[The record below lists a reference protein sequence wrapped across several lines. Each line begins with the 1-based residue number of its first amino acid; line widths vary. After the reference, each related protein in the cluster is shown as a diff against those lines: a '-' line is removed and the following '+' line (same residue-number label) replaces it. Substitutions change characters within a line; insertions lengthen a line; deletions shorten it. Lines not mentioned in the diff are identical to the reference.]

1 MLSWVVKNRQLLL
14 RLLGTLIA
22 IGLIFVLVREEGWVE
37 VLTAFK
43 QISIAQ
49 IAGALALVM
58 CSRLCVTARWYI
70 LLRSGGVKT
79 SVGQAAALTF
89 TGLFANNFLP
99 TTIGGD
105 VVRLAGAMQL
115 GYDRAVSLA
124 SLAADRLI
132 GMLGMIFTLPLG
144 LVPTIHTLGQGVG
157 QSLALSGLISR
168 ATDFVRRTI
177 RTFSVWFAHPFALV
191 GALLCTWGHMLF
203 TFVTMY
209 ILIHGL
215 GGHVDLWMIAGLWSL
230 AYFVTLVPISIN
242 GYGVQELSLTFLFS
256 SVAGLS
262 TALSLTV
269 AVLIRALYIAVSLV
283 GAFFLP
289 GILSSVNKMQPQAS
303 TDILT
308 GTTERNSARQ

>member
-1 MLSWVVKNRQLLL
+1 MLRWLARNRQLLL
-14 RLLGTLIA
+14 RTAGTLLA
-22 IGLIFVLVREEGWVE
+22 IVLLFVLVREEGWSDVAA
-37 VLTAFK
+37 AFR
-43 QISIAQ
+43 QISMAQ
-49 IAGALALVM
+49 LAGALGLVVL
-58 CSRLCVTARWYI
+58 SRLCVTARWYI

-79 SVGQAAALTF
+79 SIWQVAELTF

-115 GYDRAVSLA
+115 GYDRAISLA

-132 GMLGMIFTLPLG
+132 GMLGMVFTLPMG
-144 LVPTIHTLGQGVG
+144 LVPAFHNIGQGVG
-157 QSLALSGLISR
+157 QSIAISALVSR
-168 ATDFVRRTI
+168 GVSFVRRTLQ
-177 RTFSVWFAHPFALV
+177 TFSVWFSHPLALV

-203 TFVTMY
+203 TFTTMY
-209 ILIHGL
+209 ILIQAL
-215 GGHVDLWMIAGLWSL
+215 GSHVDFWLIAGLWSL

-256 SVAGLS
+256 TVAGMS
-262 TALSLTV
+262 TPVSLTI

-289 GILSSVNKMQPQAS
+289 GILAAVKKPQVVAP
-303 TDILT
+303 TNIEPPL
-308 GTTERNSARQ
+308 